1 MSFARKP
8 WFPWLLA
15 LAALLAL
22 VPASVARAG
31 RAAYAGRPLLYGLLG
46 RAELGDLPL
55 GPGTPALWAL
65 ARAADNSSSAASA
78 ARQPGTAARRL
89 EVQRALE
96 QASRRLAALDDRHR
110 LAGIASGTRGRYPE
124 AQAHLEAAHR
134 ARPRDIFAL
143 VALGNVLDAQ
153 GDRERAVAAWSAA
166 GALQPLAAQLHRW
179 GVQLARQGARTRA
192 EAALRLAVAVD
203 PSFAEA
209 YYTLGGFFWGQDNA
223 QAAEM
228 YRAALAAGGLAPYQQ
243 RMAQAKLALLEDR
256 AADAVPLLEE
266 ASQLRPDDPEA
277 VEFLGNALRRLGRSD
292 EAIAFFS
299 RAAQLNPASP
309 WPLVQLGQVHL
320 QLGNTDEAVAAL
332 RQALARR
339 TDLPPAFELLARAYL
354 ADGQPQQAVAAWR
367 QAIALRPDSAA
378 YFVGLGDA
386 LQAAGNPAEAV
397 GAYEAALRLDP
408 DNLQALRGLRA
419 AQGEP

>member
-1 MSFARKP
+1 MSLARKP
-8 WFPWLLA
+8 WIPWLLA

-22 VPASVARAG
+22 ASASVVRAG
-31 RAAYAGRPLLYGLLG
+31 RAAYAGRPLLHGLLG

-65 ARAADNSSSAASA
+65 ARSSADVSSPAS
-78 ARQPGTAARRL
+78 PGAAARRL
-89 EVQRALE
+89 RVRQALE
-96 QASRRLAALDDRHR
+96 QADRRLAALRDRHR
-110 LAGIASGTRGRYPE
+110 LAGIASGARGRYPE
-124 AQAHLEAAHR
+124 ARAHLELAHR

-153 GDRERAVAAWSAA
+153 GDRGRAVAAWDAA

-179 GVQLARQGARTRA
+179 GVQLARQGARSRA
-192 EAALRLAVAVD
+192 EAALRLAAAVD
-203 PSFAEA
+203 PTFAEA
-209 YYTLGGFFWGQDNA
+209 YYALGGFFWGQDNA

-228 YRAALAAGGLAPYQQ
+228 YRAALATDGLSAYQQ

-256 AADAVPLLEE
+256 PADAVPLLEA

-320 QLGNTDEAVAAL
+320 QLGNIEEAVAAL

-339 TDLPPAFELLARAYL
+339 TDLPLAFELLARAYL

-378 YFVGLGDA
+378 YYVGLGDA
-386 LQAAGNPAEAV
+386 LRAAGNPVEAV
-397 GAYEAALRLDP
+397 SAYEAALRLDP

-419 AQGEP
+419 AQGQP